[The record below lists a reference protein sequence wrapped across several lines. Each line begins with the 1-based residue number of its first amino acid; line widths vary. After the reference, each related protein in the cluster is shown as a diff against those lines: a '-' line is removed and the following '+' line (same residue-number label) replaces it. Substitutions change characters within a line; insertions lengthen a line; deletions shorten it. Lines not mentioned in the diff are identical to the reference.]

1 MSQHHRGSNFAEMQ
15 YLFPEHS
22 LSNADLASGKV
33 LFSRPGLTAFPVRLG
48 NELFLRGAA
57 LLEAAGRRPPY
68 HVYDPTCGGGYL
80 MAILC
85 LLNPRLISRLSI
97 SDISPEAL
105 SIASRNVGLLTAEG
119 MLKRQV
125 ELEALAEVSE
135 RESHVT
141 AAASANRLHDWL
153 IQQSSPLK
161 QSNIFLAD
169 ATDPNDIRAHFPDNQ
184 SIDIGFADTPYDLH
198 STWRTE
204 EGGSAIPEMKI
215 MSTFAELSAPVVILA
230 TRKGLK
236 LTNPRYRR
244 HAKLKNGHRVL
255 WIFELAE

>member
-1 MSQHHRGSNFAEMQ
+1 MR

-22 LSNADLASGKV
+22 LSKADLASGKV

-48 NELFLRGAA
+48 NELFLRGVA

-80 MAILC
+80 MAVLC
-85 LLNPRLISRLSI
+85 LLNPHLIARLSI
-97 SDISPEAL
+97 SDISPDAL
-105 SIASRNVGLLTAEG
+105 SIASKNVHLLSPEG
-119 MLKRQV
+119 MLRRQV
-125 ELEALAEVSE
+125 ELAALAGVSE
-135 RESHVT
+135 RESHVA

-153 IQQSSPLK
+153 NQQKSPLK
-161 QSNIFLAD
+161 QTNIFLAD
-169 ATDPNDIRAHFPDNQ
+169 ATDPNEIRAHFPDNR
-184 SIDIGFADTPYDLH
+184 SVDIGFADTPYDLR

-204 EGGSAIPEMKI
+204 QAGSAVPEMKVL
-215 MSTFAELSAPVVILA
+215 SAFAELSAPVVILA

-244 HAKLKNGHRVL
+244 HAKLKNGHRAL
-255 WIFELAE
+255 WIFELAG